1 METNSQVLNSIEYK
15 YKIYQQRLILT
26 TSNEEMSKVCD
37 IFIKKFVGYKPE
49 INFIFN
55 YFTNLKQLCPMINIF
70 KALMCISHHSFKLN
84 SKVVEYFNKAKEV
97 VSELLNFGVK
107 IEPWEESWIDI
118 INIIVNKKPSDLKEK
133 LLEHAKKYTFDIMV
147 FKYGMVIGLYS
158 GSKQYMKNLA
168 EIYSGDQENFKD
180 ANFLGTL
187 AFIYEELGNFKQSES
202 IVKIGLE
209 LDETSIWLHHVNAHI
224 MYQTDRVEE
233 SIMYFENK
241 KHLWRENS
249 NNFLFKHL
257 KWHLA
262 VAYLEQEEFEKSLDI
277 IKEIIEFPFEES
289 ECLLAILGFI
299 VRLFI
304 RLEGSIE
311 NTGIHKWD
319 QKILSYLNNLEIYT
333 SHLLFDIL
341 AIWYLN
347 KMTHTEYSQE
357 AKKILENTKAQIEEN
372 ISSSNISAETKTY
385 YENTYINLIKAL
397 SLFAEGE
404 YDESSKILHSEEQQI
419 WKIGASDEQLIV
431 LFEIELYC
439 AYKTSNLS
447 EFNRIKKE
455 IFGDKLSNLK
465 YIKKFQK
472 NLSI

>member
-1 METNSQVLNSIEYK
+1 METNSQVLNSIKYK
-15 YKIYQQRLILT
+15 YKIYEQRLILT
-26 TSNEEMSKVCD
+26 TSNQEMAKISD

-55 YFTNLKQLCPMINIF
+55 YFTNLKHLCPMINIF
-70 KALMCISHHSFKLN
+70 KALICINHHSFKLN
-84 SKVVEYFNKAKEV
+84 SKIGEYLNQAVEGAR
-97 VSELLNFGVK
+97 ELLNFGVK

-133 LLEHAKKYTFDIMV
+133 LLEHSKKYTFDIMA
-147 FKYGMVIGLYS
+147 FKYGMVMGLYS
-158 GSKQYMKNLA
+158 GSKEYMKNLA
-168 EIYSGDQENFKD
+168 EIYSGDEENFKD

-202 IVKIGLE
+202 IVKIGLK
-209 LDETSIWLHHVNAHI
+209 LDETSIWLQHVNAHI

-233 SIMYFENK
+233 SIIFLENK

-249 NNFLFKHL
+249 NNFLFKHI

-289 ECLLAILGFI
+289 ECLLAIFGFI
-299 VRLFI
+299 VRLYI

-319 QKILSYLNNLEIYT
+319 EKILSYLNNLEIYT

-341 AIWYLN
+341 AIWYLT

-357 AKKILENTKAQIEEN
+357 AIKILENAKEKIQEN
-372 ISSSNISAETKTY
+372 ISNSIISSETKTY
-385 YENTYINLIKAL
+385 FENTYINLIKAL
-397 SLFAEGE
+397 SLFAEGK
-404 YDESSKILHSEEQQI
+404 YNESFKILNSEEQQI

-439 AYKTSNLS
+439 AYKTSNFL

-455 IFGDKLSNLK
+455 IFGDQLSNLK
-465 YIKKFQK
+465 YIIKFQK